1 MAPNRQ
7 IPKEAGTVCSLE
19 IFILLA
25 RRQGS
30 TTFFQQWAHLH
41 NFHAWLAINT
51 TPTASNRWTMACLEL
66 KICPI
71 ACLRNK
77 RWGPKHI
84 RYIRILHVSCH
95 DEKQLRLQSQKDQN
109 ASRRLLSLYTKPESA
124 GNGQFHSHMIWKEFI
139 SHIFKVYLI
148 SRRWS
153 GIVA

>member
-77 RWGPKHI
+77 RWGQSKLG
-84 RYIRILHVSCH
+84 RYIRILHVSCL
-95 DEKQLRLQSQKDQN
+95 EKQLRLQSQKDQN

-124 GNGQFHSHMIWKEFI
+124 GNGQFHSHMIWKEFTE
-139 SHIFKVYLI
+139 SLYWK
-148 SRRWS
+148 R
-153 GIVA
+153 IVATMAVLK